1 MRQVWRWTTTVTGSI
16 GIILGLGLTQ
26 VLPSLGVASEFYGA
40 GSLKE
45 LITLRDRLIQELET
59 PPENQPEPNFFNSLF
74 TDPLK
79 FEPDEILLQKLK
91 TVEIQILVEQRAEDN
106 WQQAS
111 RLVTQ
116 AQKIANPNNPS
127 PQQRKQVQEL
137 WGKAINNLE
146 EISPHSLLASQTS
159 NQIKQ
164 YKFSLSEINDEL
176 LDARS
181 KILEQIRQE
190 SGLTR
195 QAMLT
200 VCTLKRD
207 CVDLR
212 GNQPPASPASLIK
225 VPVAIALLHKIGE
238 EKISLEQKV
247 LVERGNFTEDA
258 SSIQARQSY
267 SLKDLMGQMIDHSS
281 NIATNQLIDYL
292 GSDYI
297 NKYLESQGYKFTK
310 VNFKLM
316 GDRIMPWR
324 PGTGRNRLTSNEL
337 TEMMVQ
343 VYNYEH
349 PSSQVLIDALNRQ
362 YDRVIGY
369 AGLQGLPKTQW
380 LGEKTGQNSRVI
392 GTTVAAKI
400 NGEKYIITAIDNNT
414 ANVPQIST
422 SVHKIAEYIVE
433 NGQL

>member
-1 MRQVWRWTTTVTGSI
+1 MRQVWRWAITVTGSMTLI
-16 GIILGLGLTQ
+16 VGLGLTQ
-26 VLPSLGVASEFYGA
+26 ALPSLGTASELYGA
-40 GSLKE
+40 RSLKE
-45 LITLRDRLIQELET
+45 LIVLRDRLIQELET
-59 PPENQPEPNFFNSLF
+59 PPKDRPEPNFFNSLF
-74 TDPLK
+74 ADPLE
-79 FEPDEILLQKLK
+79 FEPNEILLQKLK
-91 TVEIQILVEQRAEDN
+91 TVEVQILVEERAEDS
-106 WQQAS
+106 WKQAI
-111 RLVTQ
+111 RLATQ
-116 AQKIANPNNPS
+116 AQKVANPNDPS
-127 PQQRKQVQEL
+127 PQQRKQVQDL
-137 WGKAINNLE
+137 WEKAINNLQ
-146 EISPHSLLASQTS
+146 EIPPHSLLAGQTS
-159 NQIKQ
+159 NKIKE
-164 YKFSLSEINDEL
+164 YESSLSKITDKL
-176 LDARS
+176 LDARA

-207 CVDLR
+207 CVNLR
-212 GNQPPASPASLIK
+212 GNEPPASPASLIK
-225 VPVAIALLHKIGE
+225 VPVAIALLHKTAE
-238 EKISLEQKV
+238 EKISLDQKI
-247 LVERGNFTEDA
+247 LVAGGNFTEDA
-258 SSIQARQSY
+258 SSIRARQSY
-267 SLKDLMGQMIDHSS
+267 SLKELMGVMIDHSS

-297 NKYLESQGYKFTK
+297 NKFLEAEGYKFTK

-316 GDRIMPWR
+316 GDHIMPWR
-324 PGTGRNRLTSNEL
+324 PGKGRNRLTSNEL
-337 TEMMVQ
+337 TEMMVE

-392 GTTVAAKI
+392 GTTVAAQI

>member
-1 MRQVWRWTTTVTGSI
+1 MRQVWRWAITVTGSMTLI
-16 GIILGLGLTQ
+16 VGLGLTQ
-26 VLPSLGVASEFYGA
+26 ALPSLGTASELYGA
-40 GSLKE
+40 RSLKE
-45 LITLRDRLIQELET
+45 LIVLRDRLIQELET
-59 PPENQPEPNFFNSLF
+59 PPKDRPEPNFFNSLF
-74 TDPLK
+74 ADPLE
-79 FEPDEILLQKLK
+79 FEPNEILLQKLK
-91 TVEIQILVEQRAEDN
+91 TVEVQILVEERAEDS
-106 WQQAS
+106 WKQAI
-111 RLVTQ
+111 RLATQ
-116 AQKIANPNNPS
+116 AQKVANPDDPS
-127 PQQRKQVQEL
+127 PQQRKQVQDL
-137 WGKAINNLE
+137 WEKAINNLQ
-146 EISPHSLLASQTS
+146 EIPPHSLLAGQTS
-159 NQIKQ
+159 NKIKE
-164 YKFSLSEINDEL
+164 YESSLSKITDKL
-176 LDARS
+176 LDARA

-207 CVDLR
+207 CVNLR
-212 GNQPPASPASLIK
+212 GNEPPASPASLIK
-225 VPVAIALLHKIGE
+225 VPVAIALLHKTAE
-238 EKISLEQKV
+238 EKISLDQKI
-247 LVERGNFTEDA
+247 LVAGGNFTEDA
-258 SSIQARQSY
+258 SSIRARQSY
-267 SLKDLMGQMIDHSS
+267 SLKELMGVMIDHSS

-297 NKYLESQGYKFTK
+297 NKFLEAEGYKFTK

-316 GDRIMPWR
+316 GDHIMPWR
-324 PGTGRNRLTSNEL
+324 PGKGRNRLTSNEL
-337 TEMMVQ
+337 TEMMVE

-392 GTTVAAKI
+392 GTTVAAQI

>member
-1 MRQVWRWTTTVTGSI
+1 MRSFWRWATTISGSI
-16 GIILGLGLTQ
+16 AVIAGIGLTQ
-26 VLPSLGVASEFYGA
+26 TLPSFGTASDLYGA
-40 GSLKE
+40 RSLKE

-59 PPENQPEPNFFNSLF
+59 PPKERPEPNFFNSLF
-74 TDPLK
+74 TDPLQ
-79 FEPDEILLQKLK
+79 FEPNETLLQKLK
-91 TVEIQILVEQRAEDN
+91 TVEVQILVEERAEDN
-106 WQQAS
+106 WQQAI
-111 RLVTQ
+111 RLATQ
-116 AQKIANPNNPS
+116 AQKVANPDDPS
-127 PQQRKQVQEL
+127 PQQRKQVQDL
-137 WGKAINNLE
+137 WQKAINNLQ
-146 EISPHSLLASQTS
+146 EIPPHSLLARQTS
-159 NQIKQ
+159 EKIKD
-164 YKFSLSEINDEL
+164 YESSLSEITDEL
-176 LDARS
+176 LDARA

-225 VPVAIALLHKIGE
+225 VPVAIALLHKTAE
-238 EKISLEQKV
+238 EKISLDQKV
-247 LVERGNFTEDA
+247 MVERGNFTEDA

-267 SLKDLMGQMIDHSS
+267 SLKDLMGVMIDHSS

-297 NKYLESQGYKFTK
+297 NKFLDAEGYKFTR

-316 GDRIMPWR
+316 GDHIMPWR
-324 PGTGRNRLTSNEL
+324 PGKGRNRLTSNEL
-337 TEMMVQ
+337 TEMMVE

-369 AGLQGLPKTQW
+369 AGLQGLPKTKW

-392 GTTVAAKI
+392 GTTVAAQI

-414 ANVPQIST
+414 ANVPQISK
-422 SVHKIAEYIVE
+422 SVNKIAKYIVE

>member
-1 MRQVWRWTTTVTGSI
+1 MRQVWRWAITVTGSMTLI
-16 GIILGLGLTQ
+16 VGLGLTQ
-26 VLPSLGVASEFYGA
+26 ALPSLGTASELYGA
-40 GSLKE
+40 RSLKE
-45 LITLRDRLIQELET
+45 LIILRDRLIQELET
-59 PPENQPEPNFFNSLF
+59 PPKDRPEPNFFNSLF
-74 TDPLK
+74 ADPLE
-79 FEPDEILLQKLK
+79 FEPNEILLQKLK
-91 TVEIQILVEQRAEDN
+91 TVEVQILVEERAEDS
-106 WQQAS
+106 WKQAIH
-111 RLVTQ
+111 LATQ
-116 AQKIANPNNPS
+116 AQKVANPNDPS
-127 PQQRKQVQEL
+127 PQQRKQVQDL
-137 WGKAINNLE
+137 WEKAINNLQ
-146 EISPHSLLASQTS
+146 EIPPHSLLAGQTS
-159 NQIKQ
+159 NKIKE
-164 YKFSLSEINDEL
+164 YESSLSKITDKL
-176 LDARS
+176 LDARA

-207 CVDLR
+207 CVNLR
-212 GNQPPASPASLIK
+212 GNEPPASPASLIK
-225 VPVAIALLHKIGE
+225 VPVAIALLHKTAE

-247 LVERGNFTEDA
+247 LVAGGNFTEDA

-267 SLKDLMGQMIDHSS
+267 SLKELMGVMIDHSS

-297 NKYLESQGYKFTK
+297 NKFLEAEGYKFTK

-316 GDRIMPWR
+316 GDHIMPWR
-324 PGTGRNRLTSNEL
+324 PGKGRNRLTSNEL
-337 TEMMVQ
+337 TEMMVE

-392 GTTVAAKI
+392 GTTVAAQI

>member
-1 MRQVWRWTTTVTGSI
+1 MRQVWRWATTVTGSMALI
-16 GIILGLGLTQ
+16 VGIGLTQ
-26 VLPSLGVASEFYGA
+26 ALPSLGTASEFYGA
-40 GSLKE
+40 DSLKE

-59 PPENQPEPNFFNSLF
+59 PPKNRPEPNFFNSLF
-74 TDPLK
+74 ADPLQ
-79 FEPDEILLQKLK
+79 FEPNETILQKLK
-91 TVEIQILVEQRAEDN
+91 IVEVQILVEERAEDN
-106 WQQAS
+106 WQQAI
-111 RLVTQ
+111 RLATQ
-116 AQKIANPNNPS
+116 AQKVANPNDPS
-127 PQQRKQVQEL
+127 PQHRKQVKEL
-137 WGKAINNLE
+137 WEKAINNLQ
-146 EISPHSLLASQTS
+146 EISPHSLLARQTS
-159 NQIKQ
+159 NKIKEYQ
-164 YKFSLSEINDEL
+164 SSLSEITDEL
-176 LDARS
+176 LDARG

-200 VCTLKRD
+200 VCSLKRD
-207 CVDLR
+207 CVHLR
-212 GNQPPASPASLIK
+212 GNEPPASPASLIK
-225 VPVAIALLHKIGE
+225 VPVAIALLHKTAE
-238 EKISLEQKV
+238 EKISLDQKV
-247 LVERGNFTEDA
+247 LVAGGNFTEDA
-258 SSIQARQSY
+258 SSIRARQSY
-267 SLKDLMGQMIDHSS
+267 SLKQLMGEMIDHSS

-297 NKYLESQGYKFTK
+297 NKFLESQGYKFTK

-316 GDRIMPWR
+316 GDHIMPWR
-324 PGTGRNRLTSNEL
+324 PGKGRNRLTSNEL

-343 VYNYEH
+343 IYNYEQ

-392 GTTVAAKI
+392 GTTVAAQI

>member
-1 MRQVWRWTTTVTGSI
+1 MRQVWRWATTLTGTMAMIVS
-16 GIILGLGLTQ
+16 LGLTP
-26 VLPSLGVASEFYGA
+26 VLPSLGAASELYGA
-40 GSLKE
+40 DSLKE
-45 LITLRDRLIQELET
+45 LINLRDRLIQELET
-59 PPENQPEPNFFNSLF
+59 PAENQPEPNFLNSLF

-91 TVEIQILVEQRAEDN
+91 TVEIQILVEERAENN
-106 WQQAS
+106 WQQAI
-111 RLVTQ
+111 RLATQ
-116 AQKIANPNNPS
+116 AQQIANPNDPS

-137 WGKAINNLE
+137 WGKAISNLR
-146 EISPHSLLASQTS
+146 EIPTHSLLSRQTS
-159 NQIKQ
+159 EKIKK
-164 YKFSLSEINDEL
+164 YESSRSAITGEL
-176 LDARS
+176 LNARS

-200 VCTLKRD
+200 VCTLQRD

-225 VPVAIALLHKIGE
+225 VPVAIALLHKTGE
-238 EKISLEQKV
+238 ENISLDQKV

-258 SSIQARQSY
+258 SSIRARQSY

-392 GTTVAAKI
+392 GTTVAAQI

-414 ANVPQIST
+414 ANIPQISK
-422 SVHKIAEYIVE
+422 SIHKIAEYIVE